1 MDFKENNIEW
11 ITGEKVISLT
21 LTSQRHITKIKKL
34 AEKKPEDVKIIVNKD
49 GSVYAEIPLTY
60 LKLRAPKDL
69 TDEQR
74 QKIADRFKHNT
85 KKSI

>member
-1 MDFKENNIEW
+1 MEYKENSIEW
-11 ITGEKVISLT
+11 ITGEKTISIS

-34 AEKKPEDVKIIVNKD
+34 AEKKPDDVKLIVNND
-49 GSVYAEIPLTY
+49 GSIYAEIPLSY

-74 QKIADRFKHNT
+74 QKIADRFKQVKNKT
-85 KKSI
+85 I

>member
-21 LTSQRHITKIKKL
+21 LTSQRYITKIKKL
-34 AEKKPEDVKIIVNKD
+34 AEKKPDDVKLTVNND
-49 GSVYAEIPLTY
+49 GSIYAEIPLTY

-74 QKIADRFKHNT
+74 QKIADRFKQVKNKT
-85 KKSI
+85 T

>member
-11 ITGEKVISLT
+11 LTGEKVISLT

-34 AEKKPEDVKIIVNKD
+34 AEKKPEDVKLTVNKD
-49 GSVYAEIPLTY
+49 GSVYAEIPLSY
-60 LKLRAPKDL
+60 LKLRAPKEL

-74 QKIADRFKHNT
+74 QKIGDRFKQVRN
-85 KKSI
+85 KMA